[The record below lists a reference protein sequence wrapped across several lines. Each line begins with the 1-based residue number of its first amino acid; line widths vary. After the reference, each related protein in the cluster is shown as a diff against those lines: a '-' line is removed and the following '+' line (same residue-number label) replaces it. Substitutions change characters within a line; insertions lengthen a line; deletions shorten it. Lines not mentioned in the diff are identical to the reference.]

1 MIYKSLRNKVV
12 LKLCKAKALYCTALI
27 EKAKDHNISLWNHLN
42 KLINRSSSRKEIK
55 EIHLNGTV
63 ITDKGCFIKRY
74 RNLLTFTA

>member
-27 EKAKDHNISLWNHLN
+27 EKAKDHNISLWI

-55 EIHLNGTV
+55 EINLNGTV